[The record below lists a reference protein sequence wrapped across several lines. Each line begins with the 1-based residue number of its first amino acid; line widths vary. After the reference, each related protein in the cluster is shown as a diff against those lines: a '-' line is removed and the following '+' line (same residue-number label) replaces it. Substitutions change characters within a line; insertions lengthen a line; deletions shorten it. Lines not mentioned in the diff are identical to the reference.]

1 LHTKNVKNK
10 QKWYF
15 INIYMIKVKFY
26 VPKTKFIAENRVS
39 EISSKNKYSLAN
51 FGQGILGGSLIKKKY
66 VLK

>member
-1 LHTKNVKNK
+1 
-10 QKWYF
+10 
-15 INIYMIKVKFY
+15 MIKVKFY